1 MNLLSIITC
10 LPFNR
15 PPVTIHNELL
25 FIKSRYNWCTSSM
38 TISKQQFKIKLKKV
52 INVTCT
58 SFVMVQGEW
67 PIRMLYPINIVFW
80 LDDFGVWVRVCLFTH
95 NGVQIH
101 IVLCFCFAFL
111 RLVCYMLPVSLDC
124 LFLIASSVFSNV
136 YILYRKISYHLFLCG
151 KQWCLMIISIGIVLL
166 FVFFSGLLLYS
177 YFLDI
182 YCLPIQITIQ

>member
-10 LPFNR
+10 LSFNR

-25 FIKSRYNWCTSSM
+25 FIKSRYNGCTSSM
-38 TISKQQFKIKLKKV
+38 TISKQQFKIKLKKKHYDFKV
-52 INVTCT
+52 INLTCT
-58 SFVMVQGEW
+58 SFVLVHGEW
-67 PIRMLYPINIVFW
+67 PITILYPINIVFW

-124 LFLIASSVFSNV
+124 PFLIAPTVFSN
-136 YILYRKISYHLFLCG
+136 
-151 KQWCLMIISIGIVLL
+151 SIIVLKGFRADSLGL
-166 FVFFSGLLLYS
+166 FHRCILLV
-177 YFLDI
+177 
-182 YCLPIQITIQ
+182 